1 MARRPRAPVG
11 SGRGLVGCHR
21 FIPHAHRHEDVAGHV
36 PRMVRAGRDL
46 RVRSSRA
53 KAERGMNRV
62 VEGVD
67 DVVRRA
73 RVVGISEE
81 DVLRQRAGAHVGGH
95 VAGAPGSAPSA
106 RARRTPSPPDR
117 PGTRR
122 RAGPSRRNRA
132 CPASPWCRPRRGSP
146 PPGGSPAPAGVRAFP
161 RRASAVGASRPR
173 TARAESRLCWF
184 HTGWVKVIASPQ
196 YASAKPGS
204 ACWASRNAAA
214 ASSYS
219 KLWSSNTP
227 RMKARWA
234 GLAPELGK
242 EMVPS
247 LAAAC
252 PASGLA
258 RDSASTAVRLKPSTG
273 RTERPGRRRLRA
285 RARATTRRMPPRQG
299 MRSTIPH
306 GADPRQ
312 VIMLRRAGL
321 APLRPCPAPQAVLG
335 QSGCNW
341 FPMAQPSRCPSPW
354 LNACRDRG
362 RPAVSRGSPETQASH
377 HHGN

>member
-1 MARRPRAPVG
+1 PHQRERVECLRFQIVRV
-11 SGRGLVGCHR
+11 RGGE
-21 FIPHAHRHEDVAGHV
+21 PAHRGGIERVPPLLGAVTVEHLHRLEVAPLPGCPRLPAAGLGRRCQPAEDRACRVEALLV
-36 PRMVRAGRDL
+36 PHGMVR
-46 RVRSSRA
+46 
-53 KAERGMNRV
+53 
-62 VEGVD
+62 
-67 DVVRRA
+67 
-73 RVVGISEE
+73 
-81 DVLRQRAGAHVGGH
+81 
-95 VAGAPGSAPSA
+95 
-106 RARRTPSPPDR
+106 
-117 PGTRR
+117 
-122 RAGPSRRNRA
+122 
-132 CPASPWCRPRRGSP
+132 
-146 PPGGSPAPAGVRAFP
+146 
-161 RRASAVGASRPR
+161 
-173 TARAESRLCWF
+173 
-184 HTGWVKVIASPQ
+184 VIASPQ
-196 YASAKPGS
+196 YASANPGS
-204 ACWASRNAAA
+204 ARWASRNAAA

-285 RARATTRRMPPRQG
+285 RARATARRMLPRHG

-335 QSGCNW
+335 QSGGNW
-341 FPMAQPSRCPSPW
+341 FPMA
-354 LNACRDRG
+354 
-362 RPAVSRGSPETQASH
+362 
-377 HHGN
+377 